1 MSFVGH
7 MAKREWNRH
16 TENNADMSWKE
27 AMASYCFSY
36 FGLMSDWELEAA
48 RWRATAS
55 STHRHGGIRH
65 LPASYS
71 VVGRK
76 FLEVIDF
83 VCNIF
88 IIFATNISCYP

>member
-1 MSFVGH
+1 MSFFSH
-7 MAKREWNRH
+7 MAKREWKRH
-16 TENNADMSWKE
+16 AENNADMSWKE

-36 FGLMSDWELEAA
+36 FGLMSDWELVVA
-48 RWRATAS
+48 RRRTTAS
-55 STHRHGGIRH
+55 STHRYSGIGH
-65 LPASYS
+65 LLASYS
-71 VVGRK
+71 VIGRK